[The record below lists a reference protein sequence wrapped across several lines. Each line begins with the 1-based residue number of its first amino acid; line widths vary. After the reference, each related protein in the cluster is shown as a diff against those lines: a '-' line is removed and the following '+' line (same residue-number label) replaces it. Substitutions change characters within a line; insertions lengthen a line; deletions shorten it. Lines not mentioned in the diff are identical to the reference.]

1 MGLDMHMFAISKL
14 NKKEAKKYNNLTVEE
29 LDEIPN
35 LSFIR
40 KSNADDE
47 DPEEIK
53 QIKPYLTEITVIDSL
68 INMKKIREDYGIPDD
83 ADITGECY
91 SSDEI
96 SYTFRNRTDFHKEV
110 TFKGDELDKYI
121 IHPKSQVY
129 AFHKHEVKY
138 WRKYY
143 DLQEFIY
150 DILERDNHITVANCG
165 YYPLT
170 NEQLDEIDDFIV
182 KNSKTTFEVDDDE
195 WNPYTVDARNT
206 DTETIVYWEWY

>member
-1 MGLDMHMFAISKL
+1 MFAISKL
-14 NKKEAKKYNNLTVEE
+14 N
-29 LDEIPN
+29 
-35 LSFIR
+35 
-40 KSNADDE
+40 
-47 DPEEIK
+47 
-53 QIKPYLTEITVIDSL
+53 
-68 INMKKIREDYGIPDD
+68 
-83 ADITGECY
+83 
-91 SSDEI
+91 
-96 SYTFRNRTDFHKEV
+96 
-110 TFKGDELDKYI
+110 
-121 IHPKSQVY
+121 
-129 AFHKHEVKY
+129 EVKY

-143 DLQEFIY
+143 DLREFIY